1 MVSIYYVLAPFPY
14 GKRFS
19 FLNPLAKRLSLYPYG
34 HTMSVR
40 VKRFPWVTYTCP
52 ISAFIELSE
61 VKFYAKRKG
70 T

>member
-19 FLNPLAKRLSLYPYG
+19 FLNPLAKTEGIP
-34 HTMSVR
+34 
-40 VKRFPWVTYTCP
+40 P
-52 ISAFIELSE
+52 FIELSE